1 MYPYEIEATRAHVKA
16 LAKAGLLSGEEAQ
29 KILAGLEKISKLYSS
44 PDYEEE
50 DVHSFVQE
58 ALREVVGSLAD
69 KVHTARSRND
79 LVAGDSILM
88 LRDWYGGVYDA
99 LSRLQDA
106 LVEKAKDLKGK
117 IIPSYTHLQGA
128 QVVYFSH
135 YLLSYAFAIER
146 IKELCTF
153 FRSGL
158 SSPFTACA
166 GAGTSLPVS
175 AEDIAGELGLSR
187 IYENSM
193 DAIANRDYFL
203 DALYVMGRVGLILS
217 RMAEDWIMYSSN
229 EFGFLRIPEEFS
241 TGSSIMPHKRNPDS
255 MELMRARSVELMLGL
270 TRLLTILKALPMT
283 YNRDMQEDKEV
294 FFSLSALL
302 FQMLGVCTSVIKGL
316 ELVEE
321 RLSALLENDYL
332 YATDIMEVLIKMG
345 LDSRRAHMA
354 VGRLV
359 RRAEKEG
366 IRLRDLPMDLVR
378 KELLVDIEEG
388 VYRSLFDPVRS
399 VESKTSYNGTAW
411 GNVERQIRL
420 LEGRR

>member
-1 MYPYEIEATRAHVKA
+1 MFPYEIEATRAHVKA
-16 LAKAGLLSGEEAQ
+16 LEKAGLLTGEEAQ
-29 KILAGLEKISKLYSS
+29 RIVAGLEKISKLYSS

-50 DVHSFVQE
+50 DIHSFVQE

-79 LVAGDSILM
+79 LVAGDSVLM
-88 LRDWYGGVYDA
+88 LRDWYGSVYDA
-99 LSRLQDA
+99 LSRVQDA
-106 LVEKAKDLKGK
+106 LVEKAKELKGK
-117 IIPSYTHLQGA
+117 MIPSYTHLQGA

-146 IKELCTF
+146 VKELCTF

-175 AEDIAGELGLSR
+175 AQEIAGELGLSR
-187 IYENSM
+187 LYENSM

-203 DALYVMGRVGLILS
+203 DALYVMCRIGVVLS
-217 RMAEDWIMYSSN
+217 RMAEDWIVYSSN
-229 EFGFLRIPEEFS
+229 EFGFLRIPEDFS

-255 MELMRARSVELMLGL
+255 MELMRARSVELMMGL
-270 TRLLTILKALPMT
+270 VRLTTILKALPMT
-283 YNRDMQEDKEV
+283 YNRDMQEDKEI
-294 FFSLSALL
+294 FFSLSELL

-316 ELVEE
+316 ELIEE
-321 RLSALLENDYL
+321 KLSALLENDYL
-332 YATDIMEVLIKMG
+332 YTTDLMEVLVKMG
-345 LDSRRAHMA
+345 LDSRKAHMA

-366 IRLRDLPMDLVR
+366 IALRKMPMNLVK
-378 KELLVDIEEG
+378 KELLVDIDED
-388 VYRSLFDPVRS
+388 VYRSVFDPVRS
-399 VESKTSYNGTAW
+399 VESKISYNGTAW
-411 GNVERQIRL
+411 ANVERQIKV
-420 LEGRR
+420 LEARR